1 MGCLNI
7 LSGEGWG
14 RKFLRFSSRSRRGRM
29 GWWGRWWCGGF
40 TGCKTRRDKI
50 NTLISTWF
58 FKSLGIL
65 QLAVSLCIA
74 TTITLGSKAKTWKR
88 PKTGLSLKL
97 VSDVT
102 VAIFIFYIQ
111 SIVKVDPL
119 FFNLFLII
127 TYISLLSFFIFL
139 SLFYFIKFRQQTSG
153 FKSGKLCLHSI
164 LSSTNEK
171 PIAVY

>member
-14 RKFLRFSSRSRRGRM
+14 RKFLRFSSRSRRGRI

-65 QLAVSLCIA
+65 QLAVSLYIA

-119 FFNLFLII
+119 FLTYFWLLLIFRCFHFFI
-127 TYISLLSFFIFL
+127 LLSL
-139 SLFYFIKFRQQTSG
+139 GNKTSG